1 MKSTLE
7 KLKFPNSYFA
17 RKLSFI
23 LSILEFRSPNLVC
36 QSVKCELHL
45 NSCFQLQD
53 RAVTGQFTVLGG
65 PTLPL

>member
-45 NSCFQLQD
+45 NSCFHTGRLQD
-53 RAVTGQFTVLGG
+53 SLLFLVDL
-65 PTLPL
+65 L